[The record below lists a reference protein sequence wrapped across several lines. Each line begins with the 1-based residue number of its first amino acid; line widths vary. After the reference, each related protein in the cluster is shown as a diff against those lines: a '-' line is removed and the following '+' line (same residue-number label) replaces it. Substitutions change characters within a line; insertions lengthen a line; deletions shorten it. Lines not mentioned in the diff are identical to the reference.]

1 MPLPQPLELPDPAS
15 YDAVIFDCDGTLADT
30 MPVHYQA
37 WCKALGANAPFF
49 PEPVFYS
56 LGGVPTVRI
65 VELLNEQHGL
75 TLPPDA
81 TVEIKEQLFL
91 QLCSHVEPIAE
102 VVAFA
107 ESLRGKKPISVASGG
122 HRHVV
127 HNTLQA
133 INVFNWFEHIITAED
148 YSRGKPHPDP
158 FLVAAERM
166 GVPPERCL
174 VFEDSVTGLDAAR
187 AANMLSVFVPAPIRA

>member
-1 MPLPQPLELPDPAS
+1 MPLPQPLSLPDPSS

-37 WCKALGANAPFF
+37 WRAALGSNATFF
-49 PEPVFYS
+49 PEPIFYS

-75 TLPPDA
+75 TLDPHA
-81 TVEIKEQLFL
+81 TVEIKERLFL
-91 QLCSHVEPIAE
+91 EMCSHVEPIAE

-107 ESLRGKKPISVASGG
+107 NSLRGSKPISVASGG

-127 HNTLQA
+127 HNTLKA
-133 INVFNWFEHIITAED
+133 IQIFDWFEHIVTAED
-148 YSRGKPHPDP
+148 YERGKPHPDP
-158 FLVAAERM
+158 FLVAAQRM
-166 GVPPERCL
+166 GVAPNRCL
-174 VFEDSVTGLDAAR
+174 VFEDSTTGLDAAT
-187 AANMLSVFVPAPIRA
+187 AANMRAVFVPAPSRL